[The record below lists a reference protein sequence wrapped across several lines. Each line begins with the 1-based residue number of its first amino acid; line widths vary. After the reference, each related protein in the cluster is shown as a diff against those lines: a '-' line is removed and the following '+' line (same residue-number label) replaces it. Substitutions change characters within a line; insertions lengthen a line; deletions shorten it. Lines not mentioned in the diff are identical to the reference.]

1 MSISNLITGY
11 VVQREGWAGW
21 EDVPAEVMDRAGHP
35 PNPYF
40 DINQAQAALDAAEA
54 FNHDDERHRLVV
66 RPIVMESTT

>member
-1 MSISNLITGY
+1 
-11 VVQREGWAGW
+11 
-21 EDVPAEVMDRAGHP
+21 MDRAGHP

-54 FNHDDERHRLVV
+54 FGEEKHRLVV